1 MITYYPGGS
10 EEISGVG
17 LTAELCK
24 CQKKKKKDLTLTQLF
39 QAKGK
44 REKSLSCSS
53 LDEALRE
60 AGSRAE
66 LEGAQCGWTAVFFL
80 WEEDLR
86 AFASQGLHPRLSG
99 RVRR

>member
-17 LTAELCK
+17 LIAELCK
-24 CQKKKKKDLTLTQLF
+24 CQKKKKDLTLIQLF

-44 REKSLSCSS
+44 IEKSLSCPS

-60 AGSRAE
+60 AGS
-66 LEGAQCGWTAVFFL
+66 LEGAQCGWTAVLFL

-86 AFASQGLHPRLSG
+86 AFVSQGLHPRLSG